1 MNKFIPKDGR
11 YKRGADAGAMSSFNN
26 VSDFHVE
33 KMEAKMKQTNEWEQT
48 WRYVR
53 EHIEANII
61 PPNHNPV
68 WITECINSMKQNIIN
83 SKNKG
88 YGISFTDKQFAL
100 LSRLKT
106 DIETYKLILKKHTH
120 EYNIKR

>member
-1 MNKFIPKDGR
+1 MSKFIPKDGR
-11 YKRGADAGAMSSFNN
+11 YKKGADTGAMSSF
-26 VSDFHVE
+26 SSPSQFHIE
-33 KMEAKMKQTNEWEQT
+33 KMEAKIKQTNEWEEI

-53 EHIEANII
+53 HHIEANII

-68 WITECINSMKQNIIN
+68 WITDYIANMKQNIIN

-106 DIETYKLILKKHTH
+106 DIETYIHILNKKPRQ
-120 EYNIKR
+120 E

>member
-1 MNKFIPKDGR
+1 MSKFIPKDGR
-11 YKRGADAGAMSSFNN
+11 YKKGADTGAMSSF
-26 VSDFHVE
+26 SSLSQFHIE
-33 KMEAKMKQTNEWEQT
+33 KMEAKMKQINEWEQT

-68 WITECINSMKQNIIN
+68 WITECVNSMKQNIIN

-88 YGISFTDKQFAL
+88 YGISFTDKQFTL

-106 DIETYKLILKKHTH
+106 DIETYKLIIKKQTH
-120 EYNIKR
+120 EN